1 MEEKRSTLARIRA
14 IDTEKQKKCIDISC
28 TDVTIKLQVGIEIL
42 SIL

>member
-1 MEEKRSTLARIRA
+1 MGEKRKTLAQTRA

-28 TDVTIKLQVGIEIL
+28 MDVTIKLQVGIEIL